1 MKAAP
6 ARVPSPCVQV
16 CEMDEALGLCR
27 GCRRTLKEIAD
38 WLEMPAKEQLATLQR
53 VADRKRLLGDHSD
66 ISAA

>member
-16 CEMDEALGLCR
+16 CEMDETLGLCR

-53 VADRKRLLGDHSD
+53 AADRKRLLGDHSD